1 MQVKIRS
8 IEQEEVSFHVGT
20 HVGTDEIL
28 FNIGKYKVKFRAK
41 IGGVLMEGSLMK
53 EEEDMKNTTIKQ
65 LEEEIAE
72 RIKANCEE
80 VDD

>member
-8 IEQEEVSFHVGT
+8 IEQEEVNFHVGA
-20 HVGTDEIL
+20 DEIL

-65 LEEEIAE
+65 LEEEITEYIKNHCTEEAE
-72 RIKANCEE
+72 G
-80 VDD
+80 

>member
-8 IEQEEVSFHVGT
+8 IEQEEVNF
-20 HVGTDEIL
+20 HVGTDEII
-28 FNIGKYKVKFRAK
+28 FNIGKYEVKFRAK

-53 EEEDMKNTTIKQ
+53 EEEDMKNITLGQ

-72 RIKANCEE
+72 YIKNHCTEE
-80 VDD
+80 AEG